1 MSISLS
7 FQILHVMSTKARRPF
22 GHLFTGLLLLAPS
35 LLLLTPVVPAGAQTP
50 SPLPLPKQQSERPKV
65 GVVLSGG
72 GAKGMAHIGA
82 LKVIE
87 AAGVPVD
94 YVVGTSMGSIIGGLY
109 AIGYTPM
116 QMDSIVR
123 RQDWSLL
130 LSDRVPR
137 SEQNLLEREAS
148 ERYVLSM
155 PLRGKGTKPEMF
167 GGLIKGL
174 NLANLFSELTVGYH
188 DSINFNHL
196 PIPFACVSED
206 VVTGNEIDFHSGVL
220 AQAMRASMAIPGVFA
235 PVRMG
240 QRVLIDGGVTN
251 NYPVDVA
258 RQMGADIVIGV
269 DVQSE
274 LKPADELNST
284 GSILGQLVNL
294 MGQDMYEMN
303 IDQTDIYI
311 KVNVDGY
318 SSASFNRKDID
329 TLIVRGEE
337 AARLKRDTLQSL
349 AARLTDNGTLPRRL
363 VPEYPYTEDR
373 KVNIRHIT
381 FEGLDDDDKRW
392 LMKRCGLKEDSETE
406 LRQIERANAVLCA
419 NLGYASATYSLPQ
432 VGPDTYDLRFALQKQ
447 VENRVNVGIRFD
459 SEEIAALMVNATKH
473 FDTKVPSTAY
483 TTVRLGKRYA
493 ANLRYSLELA
503 PLKALSLS
511 YLWQYND
518 IDLYHQG
525 EHTHSYTFRYHQAEL
540 AFSDVWYRNLRFNLG
555 TRYELYDYGKFFQES
570 ENAPS
575 YDVDSEHFFSYFF
588 QMQYETQDRAY
599 FPSKG
604 VSLKGAFSMYTDD
617 FIHYADHSPF
627 YAVRTLLQGVVPVT
641 HRFSVLPA
649 VYGRFLIGHDIPYSK
664 LNAIGGEVAGRFLTQ
679 QLPFVG
685 INNVQLTGNALL
697 VGSLK
702 LRQRLGS
709 IHYLTLTQ
717 NYALS
722 SEKWTRLNKGDA
734 MYGCGIGYGM
744 NSMFGPLEASLNYAN
759 HADKVSLYINLGYYF

>member
-1 MSISLS
+1 MKHY
-7 FQILHVMSTKARRPF
+7 FPT
-22 GHLFTGLLLLAPS
+22 LLLFLG
-35 LLLLTPVVPAGAQTP
+35 LCTPAAAQTNT
-50 SPLPLPKQQSERPKV
+50 SPLPVQDISPKPRPKV

-82 LKVIE
+82 LKVLE
-87 AAGVPVD
+87 KAGVPVD

-109 AIGYTPM
+109 AIGYTAQ
-116 QMDSIVR
+116 QMDSLVR
-123 RQDWSLL
+123 RQDWSML

-137 SEQNLLEREAS
+137 REQNLLEREAS

-188 DSINFNHL
+188 DSINFHHL
-196 PIPFACVSED
+196 PIPYACVSED
-206 VVTGNEIDFHSGVL
+206 IVTGNEVDFHSGTL
-220 AQAMRASMAIPGVFA
+220 AYAMRASMAIPGVFA
-235 PVRMG
+235 PVRME
-240 QRVLIDGGVTN
+240 QKVLVDGGVTN
-251 NYPVDVA
+251 NFPVNVA

-274 LKPADELNST
+274 LKPADELNTT

-303 IDQTDIYI
+303 VDQTDIYI
-311 KVNVDGY
+311 KVNVDGF
-318 SSASFNRKDID
+318 SSASFNHKDIGV
-329 TLIVRGEE
+329 LISRGET
-337 AARLKRDTLQSL
+337 AALQQLDTLQAL
-349 AARLTDNGTLPRRL
+349 ARRLTDDGTLPRRL
-363 VPEYPYTEDR
+363 VPPYPYTEERRVGVRDI
-373 KVNIRHIT
+373 V
-381 FEGLDDDDKRW
+381 FEGLGDDDKRW
-392 LMKRCGLKEDSETE
+392 LLKRCGLKENSQIP
-406 LRQIERANAVLCA
+406 LRQIEKASAVLCA

-432 VGPDTYDLRFALQKQ
+432 VGPDTYDLHFALEKR
-447 VENRVNVGIRFD
+447 VENKVNVGIRFD
-459 SEEIAALMVNATKH
+459 SEEIAALLINATKH
-473 FDTKVPSTAY
+473 FDTRVPSTAY
-483 TTVRLGKRYA
+483 ATVRLGKRYA
-493 ANLRYSLELA
+493 ADLRYALELA
-503 PLKALSLS
+503 PLKELSLA
-511 YLWQYND
+511 YRWQYND
-518 IDLYHQG
+518 LDLYHRG
-525 EHTHSYTFRYHQAEL
+525 EHTHSNTFRYHQAEL

-570 ENAPS
+570 ENAPT
-575 YDVDSEHFFSYFF
+575 YDVDAEHFFSYFF
-588 QMQYETQDRAY
+588 QTHYETTDRTY

-604 VSLKGAFSMYTDD
+604 VSLKGAFTMYTDN
-617 FIHYADHSPF
+617 FVHYKGHSPF
-627 YAVRTLLQGVVPVT
+627 YAVRASGSGVIPVT

-649 VYGRFLIGHDIPYSK
+649 LYSRFLIGHDIPYSK
-664 LNAIGGEVAGRFLTQ
+664 FNAIGGEVAERFLSQ

-685 INNVQLTGNALL
+685 INNVQLTGNALV

-702 LRQRLGS
+702 LRQRMGS

-722 SEKWTRLNKGDA
+722 ADKWNHLNRGDT
-734 MYGCGIGYGM
+734 MYGFGVGYGM